1 MLELGAAV
9 NRGNKRKAVMTLN
22 FQVLCFGLVGAG
34 IVLSVALNVV
44 FGGFT
49 VGKITRRLEVIVP
62 PDQLQA
68 FLARMYQRLAE
79 LGFQTEGP
87 GAFSQRGAQFGVPT
101 SHTHAKSPKRLEV
114 TADQSNPKVQ
124 EFFTEGAAQG
134 LDLELAVLA
143 AELDAVEAL
152 LGQLLGDLGLGRLG
166 IREGRAGKDQ
176 RGGQGDVFAHLR
188 LHLGWVGVPG
198 RPARGSAKHR
208 WRRLRHSPQG
218 RETQA

>member
-1 MLELGAAV
+1 M
-9 NRGNKRKAVMTLN
+9 
-22 FQVLCFGLVGAG
+22 FGVGGVGA
-34 IVLSVALNVV
+34 V
-44 FGGFT
+44 GF
-49 VGKITRRLEVIVP
+49 VR
-62 PDQLQA
+62 A
-68 FLARMYQRLAE
+68 HFLAEDIA
-79 LGFQTEGP
+79 GG
-87 GAFSQRGAQFGVPT
+87 
-101 SHTHAKSPKRLEV
+101 
-114 TADQSNPKVQ
+114 KVI
-124 EFFTEGAAQG
+124 GHLKLVAAAQG